1 MAQAFPPSCPHCGTP
16 ATPGQRFCSNCG
28 GTLDAGFGV
37 PTAAASSGE
46 HYPQVPDLST
56 QLSTPPPPPT
66 SSYSQPAQQSPNTY
80 YPPQAPQNSPTAQQS
95 YQPLPAY
102 TQPQKDASRSVLSQI
117 GCGVG
122 LIILA
127 VLAVCGGTGYLGYR
141 WLVSTA
147 DSVHTTTSSNTG
159 TGNNTGS
166 KGTATV
172 PLTTKNINAA
182 LTYASVDITILNAQ
196 EASSFSDDSSPSSP
210 VLLRVNMKQHN
221 PTASTIFLSY
231 GENFHLIL
239 PDGTSVTPASE
250 HDIGAVD
257 QAVTKTSWVDFPLS
271 SSMDISKL
279 TLRLGGA
286 NQVQEDVPLTGNA
299 DLSKYQAKTISPN
312 TAFQYAGVK
321 WTLTTVTSSFSAN
334 GKQADSSMRYIV
346 ITLKLDN
353 PTSSVFFPGMST
365 YTRLKSGEII
375 NSPKSD
381 TFPIDVAA
389 GTTGTTGTVT
399 FLMPQN
405 NSSFTLTMLA
415 RTDTTPPAPQVTR
428 DFQI

>member
-1 MAQAFPPSCPHCGTP
+1 
-16 ATPGQRFCSNCG
+16 
-28 GTLDAGFGV
+28 
-37 PTAAASSGE
+37 
-46 HYPQVPDLST
+46 
-56 QLSTPPPPPT
+56 
-66 SSYSQPAQQSPNTY
+66 
-80 YPPQAPQNSPTAQQS
+80 
-95 YQPLPAY
+95 
-102 TQPQKDASRSVLSQI
+102 
-117 GCGVG
+117 
-122 LIILA
+122 
-127 VLAVCGGTGYLGYR
+127 
-141 WLVSTA
+141 
-147 DSVHTTTSSNTG
+147 
-159 TGNNTGS
+159 
-166 KGTATV
+166 
-172 PLTTKNINAA
+172 LTTKNINAA

-231 GENFHLIL
+231 SENFHLIL
-239 PDGTSVTPASE
+239 PDGTSITPASE